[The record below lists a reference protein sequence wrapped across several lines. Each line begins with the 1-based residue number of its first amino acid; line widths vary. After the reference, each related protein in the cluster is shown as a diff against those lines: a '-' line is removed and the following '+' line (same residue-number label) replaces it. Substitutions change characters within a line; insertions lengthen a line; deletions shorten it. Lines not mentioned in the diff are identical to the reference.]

1 MKIAEEYIVP
11 VVRSTERDGQIYVE
25 RVHGTAFFI
34 NSRGVFITAAHVL
47 RNATA
52 DMEENGG
59 AIGLVML
66 RPGDTTHHY
75 EGEIL
80 RFTFAPTPY
89 DVAVG
94 VVDQPSKACFEL
106 VPTGKIWI
114 WQDVHTI
121 GYPETAV
128 ALDAGKIHVRGHKG
142 YVVRKLGQGST
153 LIHEHPEAFEV
164 NFSIPKGMSGSPL
177 VLRHDSNLVLGD
189 EDNQEA
195 APPFLLIGVCTGNQP
210 AELVDFVYETVEE
223 DGSRFKEKKIR
234 IEEYGIAHDLWSLRQ
249 WAPDCLGG
257 QTLGAAIRPS

>member
-94 VVDQPSKACFEL
+94 VVS
-106 VPTGKIWI
+106 
-114 WQDVHTI
+114 
-121 GYPETAV
+121 
-128 ALDAGKIHVRGHKG
+128 
-142 YVVRKLGQGST
+142 
-153 LIHEHPEAFEV
+153 
-164 NFSIPKGMSGSPL
+164 SGSPPL
-177 VLRHDSNLVLGD
+177 DYFTKCYRRVARRA
-189 EDNQEA
+189 NQRR
-195 APPFLLIGVCTGNQP
+195 
-210 AELVDFVYETVEE
+210 
-223 DGSRFKEKKIR
+223 SK
-234 IEEYGIAHDLWSLRQ
+234 
-249 WAPDCLGG
+249 
-257 QTLGAAIRPS
+257 